1 MDESRNAYIA
11 ARKLGRKYVAER
23 GETNG
28 YLPVLD
34 NLLKGTAIVGEISL
48 GFHEIPLNAIAGTK
62 TAGRSNAFAGNFAPL
77 LESDTEFAAK
87 WRRVYE
93 WQYSEGIREP
103 ITCYQ
108 YLNKFYVQEGNK
120 RVSVLSSVGAVSV
133 PARITRLIP
142 ERDDNSDE
150 ISVYYEM
157 LDYDK
162 RVFFGDLWFSKRGNF
177 AKLIAFAGEYL
188 LRHPELDSDVPKLI
202 LDSYTK
208 FKAAYRTVDT
218 GDINLTVGD
227 ALTEYCGVFGF
238 SRDFPIGD
246 LLRNLSSFKG
256 QLLFAAGK
264 VERNVT
270 EITTRTDAEDTHT
283 GFFSRAAKRITI
295 AVAYESSPERDLWAE
310 CHDRAL
316 RRLERKYGDQ
326 LNLVRI
332 KNVPGVGNLAYQTL
346 KTAAAA
352 KPKLLFTATPTLS
365 SISLRYALEHPET
378 IVLNCDVPRDGRNVN
393 TYFYKMYDLTFLC
406 GVLAAASSEA
416 GVVGYMS
423 SAPTWSSAPTYDL
436 NAYALGAR
444 LINPRARI
452 LDYTMSGVN
461 DWSEHVDARR
471 EFAAHGA
478 DIAFCRHSPD
488 NPLDRKAFP
497 EVYAQIYKIAKNGA
511 PLESLAAATLDWG
524 PFYDKMI
531 SDALLGRIGLTGG
544 AGGVP
549 VHYGWGFQTGVMD
562 IFPVY
567 GAIGVAGRLLNI
579 FRDIM
584 KSGSIHPFE
593 GPVTDIDG
601 NLRID
606 WGAVPT
612 LMEIQ
617 EMDWLVYSIEKIR

>member
-1 MDESRNAYIA
+1 MDESKNAYIA
-11 ARKLGRKYVAER
+11 ARKLGRKYVTER

-28 YLPVLD
+28 YLPALD
-34 NLLKGTAIVGEISL
+34 HMLKGVAIVGEISL
-48 GFHEIPLNAIAGTK
+48 GFHEIPLSAIAGTK

-77 LESDTEFAAK
+77 LESDTEFASK

-93 WQYSEGIREP
+93 WQYTEGIREP

-108 YLNKFYVQEGNK
+108 YMNKFYVQEGNK
-120 RVSVLSSVGAVSV
+120 RVSVLNAVGAVSI

-142 ERDDNSDE
+142 ERDESSND

-177 AKLIAFAGEYL
+177 TKLIAAAEEYL
-188 LRHPELDSDVPKLI
+188 SRYSDVSSDAPTI
-202 LDSYTK
+202 IMGAYAK
-208 FKAAYRTVDT
+208 FKAAYRTVDA

-238 SRDFPIGD
+238 AYNVPIDD

-256 QLLFAAGK
+256 QLLFAAGT
-264 VERNVT
+264 VERSIT
-270 EITTRTDAEDTHT
+270 EITTHTDTEGTHT
-283 GFFSRAAKRITI
+283 GFFSRAAKRVTI
-295 AVAYESSPERDLWAE
+295 AVAYESTPERDLWTE
-310 CHDRAL
+310 GHDRAL
-316 RRLERKYGDQ
+316 RRLERKYGEQ
-326 LNLVRI
+326 LNLIRI
-332 KNVPGVGNLAYQTL
+332 KNVPGVGKLAWQTL
-346 KTAAAA
+346 KAAAAA
-352 KPKLLFTATPTLS
+352 KPKLLLTASPMLS
-365 SISLRYALEHPET
+365 NVSLRYALEYPET
-378 IVLNCDVPRDGRNVN
+378 VVLNCDVPRDGRNIN

-406 GVLAAASSEA
+406 GILAAASSEV

-423 SAPTWSSAPTYDL
+423 SAPTWNYAPTYDL

-452 LDYTMSGVN
+452 LDYTMSEVN
-461 DWSEHVDARR
+461 DWNEHIEARR

-478 DIAFCRHSPD
+478 DVAFCRHSPD

-497 EVYAQIYKIAKNGA
+497 EVYAQIYKIAANGA

-531 SDALLGRIGLTGG
+531 NDALLGRIGLTGG
-544 AGGVP
+544 VGGVP

-584 KSGSIHPFE
+584 KIGSIHPFE
-593 GPVTDIDG
+593 GPVTDVNG

-606 WGAVPT
+606 WGEVPT